1 MMPDGSGRLPRMDDI
16 RDTRPWFW
24 ILIAFVFAV
33 SVVGL
38 VIAISANNSSV
49 DEKKVVND
57 ATAEVKEEL
66 KGLNGAL
73 KAADEFQEE
82 SDQLASED
90 RKRIKREVNA
100 AVAGGEK
107 ELNKLKS
114 RTKSL
119 EAEMAESKTQNANLK
134 KSVEDLEIGEED
146 LEAEI
151 SELDTEVTKLK
162 KRAG

>member
-1 MMPDGSGRLPRMDDI
+1 MMPDGAGRLRRMDDI

-24 ILIAFVFAV
+24 ILIAIVFAV
-33 SVVGL
+33 AVVGL

-57 ATAEVKEEL
+57 ATAEIKEEVA
-66 KGLNGAL
+66 GLNGAI

-82 SDQLASED
+82 NDKLAAED

-100 AVAGGEK
+100 AVTGGET
-107 ELNKLKS
+107 ELKKLKS

-134 KSVEDLEIGEED
+134 KSVENLEVGEED

-151 SELDTEVTKLK
+151 AELDEEVTKLK
-162 KRAG
+162 KRVN

>member
-1 MMPDGSGRLPRMDDI
+1 MDDI

-24 ILIAFVFAV
+24 ILIALVFAV
-33 SVVGL
+33 AVVGL
-38 VIAISANNSSV
+38 VIAVSANNSSV
-49 DEKKVVND
+49 DEQKIVND
-57 ATAEVKEEL
+57 ATAEIKEEL

-73 KAADEFQEE
+73 EAADEFQEE
-82 SDQLASED
+82 SDQLAAED

-100 AVAGGEK
+100 AVAGGEQ

-119 EAEMAESKTQNANLK
+119 EAETAETKTQNANLK
-134 KSVEDLEIGEED
+134 KSVEDLEVGEED

-151 SELDTEVTKLK
+151 SELDAEVTKLK
-162 KRAG
+162 KRVG

>member
-1 MMPDGSGRLPRMDDI
+1 MDDI

-24 ILIAFVFAV
+24 ILIAIVFAV
-33 SVVGL
+33 AVAGL

-49 DEKKVVND
+49 NEKKLVDD
-57 ATAEVKEEL
+57 ATAQVKEEVA
-66 KGLNGAL
+66 GLNGAI

-82 SDQLASED
+82 SDQLAAED

-100 AVAGGEK
+100 AVAGGEQQLK
-107 ELNKLKS
+107 KLKS

-119 EAEMAESKTQNANLK
+119 EGEVAESKTQNANLK
-134 KSVEDLEIGEED
+134 KSVENLEVGEED

-151 SELDTEVTKLK
+151 AELDEEVTKLK
-162 KRAG
+162 KQVR

>member
-1 MMPDGSGRLPRMDDI
+1 MDDI

-24 ILIAFVFAV
+24 ILIAAVFAV
-33 SVVGL
+33 AVVGL
-38 VIAISANNSSV
+38 VIAVSANNNSV

-57 ATAEVKEEL
+57 ATAEIREEL
-66 KGLNGAL
+66 NGLNGAL
-73 KAADEFQEE
+73 EAADEFQEE
-82 SDQLASED
+82 GQKLAAQD

-100 AVAGGEK
+100 AVAGGQQ

-119 EAEMAESKTQNANLK
+119 EGEMATSQSETAKLK
-134 KSVEDLEIGEED
+134 KSVGDLSVGQED

-151 SELDTEVTKLK
+151 AELETEIDRLRKNV
-162 KRAG
+162 GG

>member
-1 MMPDGSGRLPRMDDI
+1 MDDI

-24 ILIAFVFAV
+24 ILIALVFAV
-33 SVVGL
+33 AVVGL
-38 VIAISANNSSV
+38 VVAISANNSSV
-49 DEKKVVND
+49 DEKKLVND
-57 ATAEVKEEL
+57 ATAEIREEL

-73 KAADEFQEE
+73 EAADEFQEE
-82 SDQLASED
+82 SDQLAAED

-119 EAEMAESKTQNANLK
+119 EAEMAESTAQNAKLK
-134 KSVEDLEIGEED
+134 KRVAGLEVGEED

-151 SELDTEVTKLK
+151 SELDAEVTKLK
-162 KRAG
+162 KRVS

>member
-1 MMPDGSGRLPRMDDI
+1 MDDI

-24 ILIAFVFAV
+24 ILIAIVFAV
-33 SVVGL
+33 AVVGL

-49 DEKKVVND
+49 NEKKLVDD
-57 ATAEVKEEL
+57 ATAQVKEEVA
-66 KGLNGAL
+66 GLNGAI

-82 SDQLASED
+82 SDQLAAED

-100 AVAGGEK
+100 AVAGGEQQLK
-107 ELNKLKS
+107 KLKS

-119 EAEMAESKTQNANLK
+119 EGEVAESKTQNANLK
-134 KSVEDLEIGEED
+134 KSVENLEVGEED

-151 SELDTEVTKLK
+151 AELDEEVTKLK
-162 KRAG
+162 KQVR

>member
-1 MMPDGSGRLPRMDDI
+1 MDDI

-24 ILIAFVFAV
+24 ILIAIVFAV
-33 SVVGL
+33 AVVGL
-38 VIAISANNSSV
+38 VIAISANNSSI

-57 ATAEVKEEL
+57 ATAEIREEL

-73 KAADEFQEE
+73 EAADEFQEE
-82 SDQLASED
+82 SEQLANED

-100 AVAGGEK
+100 AVAGGEQQLK
-107 ELNKLKS
+107 KLKS

-119 EAEMAESKTQNANLK
+119 EGEVAESKTQSANLK
-134 KSVEDLEIGEED
+134 KSVANLEVGEED

-151 SELDTEVTKLK
+151 AELDEEVTKLK
-162 KRAG
+162 KRVQ

>member
-1 MMPDGSGRLPRMDDI
+1 MDDI

-24 ILIAFVFAV
+24 ILIAAV
-33 SVVGL
+33 LAVAVVGL

-49 DEKKVVND
+49 DEKKLVND
-57 ATAEVKEEL
+57 ATAEIREEL

-73 KAADEFQEE
+73 EAADEFQEE
-82 SDQLASED
+82 SQELAAAD

-100 AVAGGEK
+100 SVAGGQQ
-107 ELNKLKS
+107 ELNKVKS

-119 EAEMAESKTQNANLK
+119 EAEVAESKGRNK
-134 KSVEDLEIGEED
+134 KLRGSIEDLEVGEED

-151 SELDTEVTKLK
+151 EELDQRVTKL
-162 KRAG
+162 RNGSGG